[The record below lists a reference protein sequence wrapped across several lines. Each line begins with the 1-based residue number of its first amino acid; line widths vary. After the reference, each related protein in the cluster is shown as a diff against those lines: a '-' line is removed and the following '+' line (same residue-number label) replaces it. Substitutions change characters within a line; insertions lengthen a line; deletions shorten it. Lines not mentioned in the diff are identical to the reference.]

1 LKLFKFYIFFSIIFF
16 SILLNNDL
24 LSLDN
29 ERIKKIED
37 YLNKL
42 NNISS
47 NFIQINSDGLKVKGK
62 LFLSKPGKLRIEY
75 EKKENPLIVAD
86 GKWLHYFDIELNE
99 IQSVTIEKSPAWILL
114 KKKVNLK
121 KDFKIETLNK
131 KNNKTFITLSNKDL
145 ENIKKF
151 SLIDL
156 IKLGENNIK
165 NLDDL
170 ADLSSVELI
179 EIFDTNN
186 LKKKDADEII
196 MKARENWFKEDKK
209 KN

>member
-1 LKLFKFYIFFSIIFF
+1 MKLFKFYIFFSIIFF

-75 EKKENPLIVAD
+75 EKKENPLIIAD
-86 GKWLHYFDIELNE
+86 GKWLHYFDMELNE

-121 KDFKIETLNK
+121 KDFKIEALNK

-145 ENIKKF
+145 ENIKTIKLIFLNKPLTLKGWMIIDSNEIQTTVSLLKIKKINKF
-151 SLIDL
+151 NSKTFQL
-156 IKLGENNIK
+156 IK
-165 NLDDL
+165 
-170 ADLSSVELI
+170 
-179 EIFDTNN
+179 
-186 LKKKDADEII
+186 
-196 MKARENWFKEDKK
+196 
-209 KN
+209 

>member
-1 LKLFKFYIFFSIIFF
+1 MKLFKFYIFFSIIFF

-75 EKKENPLIVAD
+75 EKKENPLIIAD

-145 ENIKKF
+145 ENIKTIKLIFLNKPLTLKGWMIIDSNEIQTTVSLLKIKKINKF
-151 SLIDL
+151 NSKTFQL
-156 IKLGENNIK
+156 IK
-165 NLDDL
+165 
-170 ADLSSVELI
+170 
-179 EIFDTNN
+179 
-186 LKKKDADEII
+186 
-196 MKARENWFKEDKK
+196 
-209 KN
+209 

>member
-1 LKLFKFYIFFSIIFF
+1 MKLFKFYIFFSIIFF

-75 EKKENPLIVAD
+75 EKKENPLIIAD
-86 GKWLHYFDIELNE
+86 GKWLHYFDMELNE

-145 ENIKKF
+145 ENIKT
-151 SLIDL
+151 
-156 IKLGENNIK
+156 IKLIFLNKPLTLKGWMIIDSNEIQTTVSLLKIK
-165 NLDDL
+165 KINKFNSKTFQL
-170 ADLSSVELI
+170 V
-179 EIFDTNN
+179 
-186 LKKKDADEII
+186 K
-196 MKARENWFKEDKK
+196 
-209 KN
+209 

>member
-1 LKLFKFYIFFSIIFF
+1 MKLFKFYIFFSIIFF

-75 EKKENPLIVAD
+75 EKKENPLIIAD
-86 GKWLHYFDIELNE
+86 GKWLHYFDMELNE

-145 ENIKKF
+145 ENIKT
-151 SLIDL
+151 
-156 IKLGENNIK
+156 IKLIFLNKPLTLKGWTIIDSNEIQTTVSLLKIK
-165 NLDDL
+165 KINKFNSKTFQL
-170 ADLSSVELI
+170 V
-179 EIFDTNN
+179 
-186 LKKKDADEII
+186 K
-196 MKARENWFKEDKK
+196 
-209 KN
+209 

>member
-1 LKLFKFYIFFSIIFF
+1 MKLFKFYIFFSIIFF

-75 EKKENPLIVAD
+75 EKKENPLIIAD

-121 KDFKIETLNK
+121 KDFKIEALNK

-145 ENIKKF
+145 ENIKTIKLIFLNKPLTLKGWMIIDSNEIQTTVSLLKIKKINKF
-151 SLIDL
+151 NSKTFQL
-156 IKLGENNIK
+156 IK
-165 NLDDL
+165 
-170 ADLSSVELI
+170 
-179 EIFDTNN
+179 
-186 LKKKDADEII
+186 
-196 MKARENWFKEDKK
+196 
-209 KN
+209 

>member
-75 EKKENPLIVAD
+75 EKKESPLIIAD
-86 GKWLHYFDIELNE
+86 GKWLHYFDMELNE

-145 ENIKKF
+145 ENIKTIKLIFLNKPLTLKGWMIIDSNEIQTTVSLLKIKKINKF
-151 SLIDL
+151 NSKTFQL
-156 IKLGENNIK
+156 IK
-165 NLDDL
+165 
-170 ADLSSVELI
+170 
-179 EIFDTNN
+179 
-186 LKKKDADEII
+186 
-196 MKARENWFKEDKK
+196 
-209 KN
+209 

>member
-1 LKLFKFYIFFSIIFF
+1 MKLFKFYIFFSIIFF

-75 EKKENPLIVAD
+75 EKKENPLIIAD

-131 KNNKTFITLSNKDL
+131 KNNKTFITLSDKDS
-145 ENIKKF
+145 ENIKTIKLIFLNKPLTLKGWMIIDSNEIQTTVSLLKIKKINKF
-151 SLIDL
+151 NSKTFQL
-156 IKLGENNIK
+156 IK
-165 NLDDL
+165 
-170 ADLSSVELI
+170 
-179 EIFDTNN
+179 
-186 LKKKDADEII
+186 
-196 MKARENWFKEDKK
+196 
-209 KN
+209 

>member
-1 LKLFKFYIFFSIIFF
+1 MKLFKFYIFFSIIFF

-75 EKKENPLIVAD
+75 EKKENPLIIAD
-86 GKWLHYFDIELNE
+86 GKWLHYFDMELNE

-145 ENIKKF
+145 ENIKTIKLIFLNKPLTLKGWMIIDSNEIQTTVSLLKIKKINKF
-151 SLIDL
+151 NSNTFQL
-156 IKLGENNIK
+156 IK
-165 NLDDL
+165 
-170 ADLSSVELI
+170 
-179 EIFDTNN
+179 
-186 LKKKDADEII
+186 
-196 MKARENWFKEDKK
+196 
-209 KN
+209 

>member
-1 LKLFKFYIFFSIIFF
+1 MKLFKFYIFFSIIFF

-75 EKKENPLIVAD
+75 EKKENPLIIAD
-86 GKWLHYFDIELNE
+86 GKWLHYFDMELNE

-121 KDFKIETLNK
+121 KDFKIEALNK
-131 KNNKTFITLSNKDL
+131 KNNKTFITLSDKDS
-145 ENIKKF
+145 ENIKTIKLIFLNKPLTLKGWMIIDSNEIQTTVSLLKIKKINKF
-151 SLIDL
+151 NSKTFQL
-156 IKLGENNIK
+156 IK
-165 NLDDL
+165 
-170 ADLSSVELI
+170 
-179 EIFDTNN
+179 
-186 LKKKDADEII
+186 
-196 MKARENWFKEDKK
+196 
-209 KN
+209 

>member
-1 LKLFKFYIFFSIIFF
+1 MKLFKFYIFFSIIFF

-75 EKKENPLIVAD
+75 EKKENPLIIAD
-86 GKWLHYFDIELNE
+86 GKWLHYFDMELNE

-114 KKKVNLK
+114 KKKINLK
-121 KDFKIETLNK
+121 KDFKIEALNK

-145 ENIKKF
+145 ENIKTIKLIFLNKPLTLKGWMIIDSNEIQTTVSLLKIKKVNKF
-151 SLIDL
+151 NSKTFQL
-156 IKLGENNIK
+156 IK
-165 NLDDL
+165 
-170 ADLSSVELI
+170 
-179 EIFDTNN
+179 
-186 LKKKDADEII
+186 
-196 MKARENWFKEDKK
+196 
-209 KN
+209 

>member
-1 LKLFKFYIFFSIIFF
+1 MKLFKFYIFFSIIFF

-75 EKKENPLIVAD
+75 EKKENPLIIAD
-86 GKWLHYFDIELNE
+86 GKWLHYFDMELNE

-121 KDFKIETLNK
+121 KDFKIEALNK
-131 KNNKTFITLSNKDL
+131 KNNKTFITLSDKDS
-145 ENIKKF
+145 ENIKTIKLIFLNKPLTLKGWTIIDSNEIQTTVSLLKIKKINKF
-151 SLIDL
+151 NSKTFQL
-156 IKLGENNIK
+156 IK
-165 NLDDL
+165 
-170 ADLSSVELI
+170 
-179 EIFDTNN
+179 
-186 LKKKDADEII
+186 
-196 MKARENWFKEDKK
+196 
-209 KN
+209 

>member
-1 LKLFKFYIFFSIIFF
+1 MKLFKFYIFFSIIFF

-75 EKKENPLIVAD
+75 EKKENPLIIAD

-121 KDFKIETLNK
+121 KDFKIEALNK
-131 KNNKTFITLSNKDL
+131 KNNKTFITLSDKDS
-145 ENIKKF
+145 ENIKT
-151 SLIDL
+151 
-156 IKLGENNIK
+156 IKLIFLNKPLTLKGWMIIDSNEIQTTVSLLKIK
-165 NLDDL
+165 NFNPKF
-170 ADLSSVELI
+170 
-179 EIFDTNN
+179 IFN
-186 LKKKDADEII
+186 
-196 MKARENWFKEDKK
+196 FFS
-209 KN
+209 

>member
-1 LKLFKFYIFFSIIFF
+1 MKLFKFYIFFSIIFF

-75 EKKENPLIVAD
+75 EKKESPLIIAD

-131 KNNKTFITLSNKDL
+131 KNNKTFITLSGKDL
-145 ENIKKF
+145 ESIKTIKLIFLNKPLTLKGWAIIDSNEIQTTVSLLKIKKINKF
-151 SLIDL
+151 NSKTFQL
-156 IKLGENNIK
+156 IK
-165 NLDDL
+165 
-170 ADLSSVELI
+170 
-179 EIFDTNN
+179 
-186 LKKKDADEII
+186 
-196 MKARENWFKEDKK
+196 
-209 KN
+209 

>member
-1 LKLFKFYIFFSIIFF
+1 MKLFKFYIFFSIIFF

-75 EKKENPLIVAD
+75 EKKENPLIIAD
-86 GKWLHYFDIELNE
+86 GKWLHYFDMELNE

-131 KNNKTFITLSNKDL
+131 KNNKTFITLSGEDL
-145 ENIKKF
+145 ENIKTIKLIFLNKPLTLKGWTIIDSNEMQTTVSLLKIKKVNKF
-151 SLIDL
+151 NSETFQL
-156 IKLGENNIK
+156 IK
-165 NLDDL
+165 
-170 ADLSSVELI
+170 
-179 EIFDTNN
+179 
-186 LKKKDADEII
+186 
-196 MKARENWFKEDKK
+196 
-209 KN
+209 

>member
-75 EKKENPLIVAD
+75 EKKESPLIIAD

-145 ENIKKF
+145 ENIKTIKLIFLNKPLTLKGWMIIDSNEIQTTVSLLKIKKINKF
-151 SLIDL
+151 NSKTFQL
-156 IKLGENNIK
+156 IK
-165 NLDDL
+165 
-170 ADLSSVELI
+170 
-179 EIFDTNN
+179 
-186 LKKKDADEII
+186 
-196 MKARENWFKEDKK
+196 
-209 KN
+209 

>member
-1 LKLFKFYIFFSIIFF
+1 MKLFKFYIFFSIIFF

-75 EKKENPLIVAD
+75 EKKENPLIIAD
-86 GKWLHYFDIELNE
+86 GKWLHYFDMELNE

-114 KKKVNLK
+114 KKKLNLK

-145 ENIKKF
+145 ENIKTIKLIFLNKPLTLKGWMIIDSNEIQTTVSLLKIKKINKF
-151 SLIDL
+151 NSKTFQL
-156 IKLGENNIK
+156 IK
-165 NLDDL
+165 
-170 ADLSSVELI
+170 
-179 EIFDTNN
+179 
-186 LKKKDADEII
+186 
-196 MKARENWFKEDKK
+196 
-209 KN
+209 

>member
-1 LKLFKFYIFFSIIFF
+1 MKLFKFYIFFSIIFF

-75 EKKENPLIVAD
+75 EKKENPLIIAD

-121 KDFKIETLNK
+121 KDFKIETLNE

-145 ENIKKF
+145 ENIKTIKLIFLNKPLTLKGWMIIDSNEIQTTVSLLKIKKINKF
-151 SLIDL
+151 NSKTFQL
-156 IKLGENNIK
+156 IK
-165 NLDDL
+165 
-170 ADLSSVELI
+170 
-179 EIFDTNN
+179 
-186 LKKKDADEII
+186 
-196 MKARENWFKEDKK
+196 
-209 KN
+209 

>member
-1 LKLFKFYIFFSIIFF
+1 MKLFKFYIFFSIIFF

-75 EKKENPLIVAD
+75 EKKESPLIIAD

-145 ENIKKF
+145 ENIKTIKLIFLNKPLTLKGWMIIDSNEIQTTVSLLKIKKINKF
-151 SLIDL
+151 NSKTFQL
-156 IKLGENNIK
+156 IK
-165 NLDDL
+165 
-170 ADLSSVELI
+170 
-179 EIFDTNN
+179 
-186 LKKKDADEII
+186 
-196 MKARENWFKEDKK
+196 
-209 KN
+209 

>member
-1 LKLFKFYIFFSIIFF
+1 MKLFKFYIFFSIIFF

-75 EKKENPLIVAD
+75 EKKENPLIIAD
-86 GKWLHYFDIELNE
+86 GKWLHYFDMELNE

-131 KNNKTFITLSNKDL
+131 KNNKTFITLSGKDL
-145 ENIKKF
+145 ENMKTIKLIFLNKPLTLKGWMIIDSNEIQTTVSLLKIKKINKF
-151 SLIDL
+151 NSKTFQL
-156 IKLGENNIK
+156 IK
-165 NLDDL
+165 
-170 ADLSSVELI
+170 
-179 EIFDTNN
+179 
-186 LKKKDADEII
+186 
-196 MKARENWFKEDKK
+196 
-209 KN
+209 

>member
-1 LKLFKFYIFFSIIFF
+1 MKLFKFYIFFSIIFF

-75 EKKENPLIVAD
+75 EKKENPLIIAD

-145 ENIKKF
+145 ENIKTIKLIFLNKPLTLKGWTIIDSNEMQTTVSLLKIKKINKF
-151 SLIDL
+151 NSKTFQL
-156 IKLGENNIK
+156 IK
-165 NLDDL
+165 
-170 ADLSSVELI
+170 
-179 EIFDTNN
+179 
-186 LKKKDADEII
+186 
-196 MKARENWFKEDKK
+196 
-209 KN
+209 

>member
-1 LKLFKFYIFFSIIFF
+1 MKLFKFYIFFSIIFF

-75 EKKENPLIVAD
+75 EKKESPLIIAD
-86 GKWLHYFDIELNE
+86 GKWLHYFDMELNE

-131 KNNKTFITLSNKDL
+131 KNNKTFITLSDKDS
-145 ENIKKF
+145 ENIKTIKLIFLNKPLTLKGWMIIDSNEIQTTVSLLKIKKINKF
-151 SLIDL
+151 NSKTFQL
-156 IKLGENNIK
+156 IK
-165 NLDDL
+165 
-170 ADLSSVELI
+170 
-179 EIFDTNN
+179 
-186 LKKKDADEII
+186 
-196 MKARENWFKEDKK
+196 
-209 KN
+209 

>member
-1 LKLFKFYIFFSIIFF
+1 MKLFKFYIFFSIIFF

-75 EKKENPLIVAD
+75 EKKENPLIIAD
-86 GKWLHYFDIELNE
+86 GKWLHYFDMELNE

-131 KNNKTFITLSNKDL
+131 KNNKTFITLSGKDL
-145 ENIKKF
+145 ESIKTIKLIFLNKPLTLKGWTIIDSNEIQTTVSLLKIKKINKF
-151 SLIDL
+151 NSKTFQL
-156 IKLGENNIK
+156 IK
-165 NLDDL
+165 
-170 ADLSSVELI
+170 
-179 EIFDTNN
+179 
-186 LKKKDADEII
+186 
-196 MKARENWFKEDKK
+196 
-209 KN
+209 

>member
-75 EKKENPLIVAD
+75 EKKENPLIIAD

-145 ENIKKF
+145 ENIKTIKLIFLNKPLTLKGWMIIDSNEIQTTVSLLKIKKINKF
-151 SLIDL
+151 NSKTFQL
-156 IKLGENNIK
+156 IK
-165 NLDDL
+165 
-170 ADLSSVELI
+170 
-179 EIFDTNN
+179 
-186 LKKKDADEII
+186 
-196 MKARENWFKEDKK
+196 
-209 KN
+209 

>member
-1 LKLFKFYIFFSIIFF
+1 MKLFKFYIFFSIIFF

-75 EKKENPLIVAD
+75 EKKENPLIIAD

-121 KDFKIETLNK
+121 KDFKIEILNK

-145 ENIKKF
+145 ENIKKIKLIF
-151 SLIDL
+151 LNKPLTLKGWMIIDSNEIQTTVSLLKIKKINKFNSKTFQL
-156 IKLGENNIK
+156 IK
-165 NLDDL
+165 
-170 ADLSSVELI
+170 
-179 EIFDTNN
+179 
-186 LKKKDADEII
+186 
-196 MKARENWFKEDKK
+196 
-209 KN
+209 

>member
-1 LKLFKFYIFFSIIFF
+1 MKLFKFYIFFSIIFF

-75 EKKENPLIVAD
+75 EKKENPLIIAD
-86 GKWLHYFDIELNE
+86 GKWLHYFDMELNE

-145 ENIKKF
+145 ENIKTIKLIFLNKPLTLKGWMIIDSNEIQTTVSLLKIKKINKF
-151 SLIDL
+151 NSKTFQL
-156 IKLGENNIK
+156 IK
-165 NLDDL
+165 
-170 ADLSSVELI
+170 
-179 EIFDTNN
+179 
-186 LKKKDADEII
+186 
-196 MKARENWFKEDKK
+196 
-209 KN
+209 

>member
-1 LKLFKFYIFFSIIFF
+1 MKLFKFYIFF

-75 EKKENPLIVAD
+75 EKKENPLIIAD
-86 GKWLHYFDIELNE
+86 GKWLHYFDMELNE

-145 ENIKKF
+145 ENIKTIKLIFLNKPLTLKGWMIIDSNEIQTTVSLLKIKKINKF
-151 SLIDL
+151 NSKTFQL
-156 IKLGENNIK
+156 IK
-165 NLDDL
+165 
-170 ADLSSVELI
+170 
-179 EIFDTNN
+179 
-186 LKKKDADEII
+186 
-196 MKARENWFKEDKK
+196 
-209 KN
+209 

>member
-1 LKLFKFYIFFSIIFF
+1 MIVYPVLVATPPIFF

-75 EKKENPLIVAD
+75 EKKENPLIIAD

-145 ENIKKF
+145 ENIKTIKLIFLNKPLTLKGWTIIDSNEIQTTVSLLKIKKINKF
-151 SLIDL
+151 NSKTFQL
-156 IKLGENNIK
+156 IK
-165 NLDDL
+165 
-170 ADLSSVELI
+170 
-179 EIFDTNN
+179 
-186 LKKKDADEII
+186 
-196 MKARENWFKEDKK
+196 
-209 KN
+209 

>member
-1 LKLFKFYIFFSIIFF
+1 MKLFKFYIFFSIIFF

-75 EKKENPLIVAD
+75 EKKENPLIIAD
-86 GKWLHYFDIELNE
+86 GKWLHYFDMELNE

-145 ENIKKF
+145 ENIKTIKLIFLNKPLTLKGWTIIDSNEIQTTVSLLKIKKINKF
-151 SLIDL
+151 NSKTFQL
-156 IKLGENNIK
+156 IK
-165 NLDDL
+165 
-170 ADLSSVELI
+170 
-179 EIFDTNN
+179 
-186 LKKKDADEII
+186 
-196 MKARENWFKEDKK
+196 
-209 KN
+209 

>member
-1 LKLFKFYIFFSIIFF
+1 MKLFKFYIFFSIIFF

-29 ERIKKIED
+29 ERIKKIEN

-75 EKKENPLIVAD
+75 EKKENPLIIAD
-86 GKWLHYFDIELNE
+86 GKWLHYFDMELNE

-145 ENIKKF
+145 ENIKTIKLIFLNKPLTLKGWMIIDSNEIQTTVSLLKIKKINKF
-151 SLIDL
+151 NSKTFQL
-156 IKLGENNIK
+156 IK
-165 NLDDL
+165 
-170 ADLSSVELI
+170 
-179 EIFDTNN
+179 
-186 LKKKDADEII
+186 
-196 MKARENWFKEDKK
+196 
-209 KN
+209 

>member
-1 LKLFKFYIFFSIIFF
+1 MKLFKFYIFFSIIFF

-29 ERIKKIED
+29 ERIKKIEN

-75 EKKENPLIVAD
+75 EKKENPLIIAD
-86 GKWLHYFDIELNE
+86 GKWLHYFDMELNE

-131 KNNKTFITLSNKDL
+131 KNNKTFITLSGEDL
-145 ENIKKF
+145 ENIKTIKLIFLNKPLTLKGWMIIDSNEIQTTVSLLKIKKINKF
-151 SLIDL
+151 NSNTFQL
-156 IKLGENNIK
+156 IK
-165 NLDDL
+165 
-170 ADLSSVELI
+170 
-179 EIFDTNN
+179 
-186 LKKKDADEII
+186 
-196 MKARENWFKEDKK
+196 
-209 KN
+209 

>member
-1 LKLFKFYIFFSIIFF
+1 MKLFKFYIFFSIIFF

-75 EKKENPLIVAD
+75 EKKENPLIIAD
-86 GKWLHYFDIELNE
+86 GKWLHYFDMELNE

-114 KKKVNLK
+114 KKKVNLE
-121 KDFKIETLNK
+121 KDFIIEEFNK
-131 KNNKTFITLSNKDL
+131 KNNQIFITLSNKNL
-145 ENIKKF
+145 ENIKK
-151 SLIDL
+151 
-156 IKLGENNIK
+156 IKLVFLNKPLTLKKWIIYEG
-165 NLDDL
+165 L
-170 ADLSSVELI
+170 
-179 EIFDTNN
+179 DTNKMETSVTL
-186 LKKKDADEII
+186 LKINKQNKFDS
-196 MKARENWFKEDKK
+196 KTFLLVK
-209 KN
+209 